1 MKIYVRLGGI
11 KVTQNKKHVIPK
23 EKYGRKRR
31 EFFHNEER
39 EQRVHLEHEAREQR
53 EEKAQKLAKNNEERV
68 KENLRK
74 ARIEKLTQE
83 EIQQQQALM
92 AKQSGS
98 KEDID
103 TSSDKQTSDIEQSS
117 SYTQKQNANYHSQSK
132 SEQDTDYR
140 RDNKENDTV
149 VTDQSTLSN
158 DQSSTIDEEDNF
170 YSEEAQQSRVEAY
183 VEDEDV
189 NSNQNA
195 DADAKEQEKEQTTER
210 NKHATQQ
217 QEPSHA
223 NQNGQLSGVDK
234 VKYFFKEH
242 WPKVLIVIAVIV
254 LLTLMN
260 AIFTNVDQNGNDKD
274 SIFQSNNDKEKS
286 YTATMKSA
294 NSATKSV
301 VTVENDTSNKGSSA
315 EKETQEAGKENELGS
330 GVVYKKVGDS
340 IFIMTNAHV
349 VGDKKEQKITYANGD
364 YSIGKVIGTDKF
376 SDIAVVKAK
385 VKSGSDVKPIKMGD
399 SSTLVL
405 GEPIIVV
412 GNPLG
417 VDFKGS
423 VSEGIVSG
431 LNRHIPVDIDKDEQY
446 DVLMDAFQIDA
457 PVNPGNSG
465 GGVINRDGKLIG
477 IASLKIDM
485 DNVEGIAFAIPV
497 NQAES
502 IAKELEAKGEVKYP
516 NTGIRIMNVAD
527 IDDETRQSIQLPEDV
542 KSGVLIGDVKENS
555 TGEKSGLQ
563 KNDVIVELD
572 GKELEDNLRYR
583 QIIFNHKDD
592 LDTLPAKIYRDG
604 KLKDI
609 KIKLK

>member
-1 MKIYVRLGGI
+1 M
-11 KVTQNKKHVIPK
+11 TQNKKHVIPK

-83 EIQQQQALM
+83 EIQQQQAMM

-103 TSSDKQTSDIEQSS
+103 TPSEKQISNTEQSS
-117 SYTQKQNANYHSQSK
+117 NYPQKQNTNYHNQSK
-132 SEQDTDYR
+132 SEQETDYR
-140 RDNKENDTV
+140 PDNKENDTV
-149 VTDQSTLSN
+149 VTDKNVLSN
-158 DQSSTIDEEDNF
+158 NQSSKIDEEDNF

-183 VEDEDV
+183 VENDDV
-189 NSNQNA
+189 
-195 DADAKEQEKEQTTER
+195 DAKEQDKAHTTER
-210 NKHATQQ
+210 NKHASQQ
-217 QEPSHA
+217 QEQEPSHA
-223 NQNGQLSGVDK
+223 SRNKQLSGVEK
-234 VKYFFKEH
+234 VKYFFKEQ
-242 WPKVLIVIAVIV
+242 WPKVLIVIAVIL

-260 AIFTNVDQNGNDKD
+260 AIFTNVDQNGNERD
-274 SIFQSNNDKEKS
+274 SIFQSNKNKEKS

-294 NSATKSV
+294 NSATQSI

-315 EKETQEAGKENELGS
+315 EKETQEAGNENELGS

-349 VGDKKEQKITYANGD
+349 VGDKAEQKITYGNGD

-385 VKSGSDVKPIKMGD
+385 VKSRSDVKPIKMGD

-502 IAKELEAKGEVKYP
+502 VAKELEAKGEVKYP
-516 NTGIRIMNVAD
+516 NTGIRITNVAD
-527 IDDETRQSIQLPEDV
+527 IDDETRQSLQLPEEV
-542 KSGVLIGDVKENS
+542 KSGVLIGEVKENS

>member
-103 TSSDKQTSDIEQSS
+103 TPSDKQASDIEQSS
-117 SYTQKQNANYHSQSK
+117 SYPQKQNANYHSQSK
-132 SEQDTDYR
+132 SEQDTNYR

-158 DQSSTIDEEDNF
+158 NQSSKIDGENNF
-170 YSEEAQQSRVEAY
+170 YSEEAQQTRVESY
-183 VEDEDV
+183 VEDEDP
-189 NSNQNA
+189 
-195 DADAKEQEKEQTTER
+195 DAKEQEKEQTTER
-210 NKHATQQ
+210 NKHATEQ

-234 VKYFFKEH
+234 IKYFFKEH

-274 SIFQSNNDKEKS
+274 SIFQSNNGKEKS

-315 EKETQEAGKENELGS
+315 EKETREAGEENELGS
-330 GVVYKKVGDS
+330 GVVYKKVGES

-349 VGDKKEQKITYANGD
+349 VGDKKEQKITYGNGD